1 MSDLVAQQNL
11 PGMQPAEA
19 ATSLLDVIVKAV
31 ADPRIDVVK
40 MQALL
45 DMHTQI
51 MKDQREVAFMDAMA
65 RLHEKLPVFEKHGR
79 AKNSRFA
86 KLEDIHIITKPLL
99 AEEGFSLKY
108 NEESSNEKTVTFVL
122 WVSHKAGHKEP
133 TRLTVTRDE
142 SAVNKYDK
150 SIRPAI
156 QDDGS
161 TVSYARRYLLKMALD
176 IVEKDEDS
184 DGESQ
189 KLIDDEQ
196 IKTIDT
202 LLTDTKSN
210 RDVFFKMIAGV
221 ETLEL
226 IPERDYRRI
235 INSLQI
241 KLREMNAKTL

>member
-1 MSDLVAQQNL
+1 MSDLVVQQNL
-11 PGMQPAEA
+11 PGMQPTEA
-19 ATSLLDVIVKAV
+19 ATSLLDVISKAV
-31 ADPRIDVVK
+31 ADPRMDVEK
-40 MQALL
+40 MRALL
-45 DMHTQI
+45 DMHERI
-51 MKDQREVAFMDAMA
+51 MKDQREVAFMDAMS

-184 DGESQ
+184 DGENPA
-189 KLIDDEQ
+189 LITDEQ
-196 IKTIDT
+196 VKTIET
-202 LLTDTKSN
+202 LLADTKSN
-210 RDVFFKMIAGV
+210 LSSFCTMIAGV
-221 ETLEL
+221 DRLSD
-226 IPERDYRRI
+226 IPARDYRRI
-235 INSLQI
+235 INALEI
-241 KLREMNAKTL
+241 KAKQQHGKVL